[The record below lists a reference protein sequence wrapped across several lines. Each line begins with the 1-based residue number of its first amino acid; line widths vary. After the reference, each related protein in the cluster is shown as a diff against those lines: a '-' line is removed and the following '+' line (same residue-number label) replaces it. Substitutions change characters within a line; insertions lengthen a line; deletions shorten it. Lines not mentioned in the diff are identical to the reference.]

1 MSTSANAIRQSL
13 TTTEA
18 LEARVDA
25 LEFLMLGVLRGIGNN
40 CPCKRSMLEM
50 WRLMFEVFEDPELDL
65 KRAYKRECKLS
76 FAERLLLA
84 WGDSELRTN
93 K

>member
-1 MSTSANAIRQSL
+1 MSASAKPARESL

-25 LEFLMLGVLRGIGNN
+25 LEFLMLGVLRGVGNN
-40 CPCKRSMLEM
+40 GQCKRSMLEM
-50 WRLMFEVFEDPELDL
+50 WRLMVEVFEDSELDL
-65 KRAYKRECKLS
+65 NRAYKRECKLA

-84 WGDSELRTN
+84 WGDFESKANE
-93 K
+93 